1 MKKSIG
7 IFFALIS
14 LCINQQVVADS
25 CVSIFP
31 AAIQSTLPTTGNVT
45 FTCGSRV
52 LVNSTPT
59 NSLPTPTL
67 TNPGGCGTITCPTTN
82 CAATGTTVNTISPGA
97 FQTSSNAGGN
107 INIPTNGTQTID
119 GNNNTTTDYNT
130 VTVNPHATLNFTSNP
145 SGTTVYRITSLNLQN
160 DATVNF
166 NGGDYWIGTLSTAG
180 GQTKIVTTTGTTR
193 LFVLNDV
200 VVTKGLVWNTAGT
213 ADKFFIYGY
222 GNFNITSATSQINAV
237 MYSQKNII
245 LGQTALTGSITAQN
259 VTLNTN
265 STVSYDANA
274 LNNILLGSI
283 CTTSAAVSQF
293 GVSAPSTGTNCQ
305 NMTITVTAQNSGGQT
320 ITSYTG
326 GITLN
331 TQTGSGT
338 WVSTTGGGTLTNL
351 GSGQATY
358 QFVSGDNGVA
368 SFQLNYPASGSAPV
382 TIRVSQTNNAGIFGL
397 SGPINFVPAGLLVT
411 DTPVSNPP
419 ASPPAAFSTTQ
430 TAGTNFTLYLTAY
443 NPSSCGIITSY
454 TGAKNI
460 RFYTTYVNPTTG
472 TINATINGTAI
483 ASSSGAAATTQSI
496 TFTNGVATVTGRYND
511 AGQLSLNVIDTAVS
525 PAGPTGA
532 SGNFVVKPASFAIN
546 IPGNTAA
553 QTTSPAGAAQT
564 ACLADIAF
572 AKAGNNFTVNVQPLN
587 ALGSVTPNYGNE
599 TSPQGITLS
608 SSAVLGPTGGR
619 NGSANNGVIGNG
631 SAFTKQTSGSP
642 PAGWSLP
649 YFSGTTF
656 TFDEVGCINLTAA
669 VSGGNYLSASNG
681 AVTGSQVVGR
691 FTPDHFDVSG
701 NTPQF
706 KTGCST
712 GSGSFTYLDQPFLY
726 NTQPILTVISR
737 ALAGTTTQNY
747 TGSFWKLT
755 SSGFGSVYNK
765 AYFAV
770 NGGDTIPALNL
781 SAIIPAPTFVDVGA
795 GVPGSAGSGTGTFTF
810 SDNGGLKVQRL
821 VGTLSLALTAEIQLR
836 IATITDSDNVLC
848 TGTGCSTGGF
858 SFGATTSGNGIA
870 FSGTGG
876 GKQFYHG
883 RLVVLDANGPEN
895 LPLIVPMQ
903 TQFYTSGGGF
913 VVNTLDTG
921 SSGNGTAFTGGDLN
935 LNLTPS
941 SGLST
946 TATVSGSP
954 NFYFQQ
960 GVLNISLSAPT
971 GTTTGYVDIEANLS
985 DANLS
990 WLQYNWS
997 YSGTLGTTYSD
1008 NPMGRGT
1015 FGIFKGN
1022 DRLIYEKELTQ

>member
-7 IFFALIS
+7 IFFAFIS
-14 LCINQQVVADS
+14 LFINQTVIADT
-25 CVSIFP
+25 CTSIFP
-31 AAIQSTLPTTGNVT
+31 AAIQSTLATTGNVT

-67 TNPGGCGTITCPTTN
+67 TNPGGCGTITCPTAN

-97 FQTSSNAGGN
+97 FQVSSGAGGS
-107 INIPTNGTQTID
+107 INVAANGTQTID

-130 VTVNPHATLNFTSNP
+130 ITLQPHSTLNFTPNP
-145 SGTTVYRITSLNLQN
+145 SGTTVYRITTLDLRN

-166 NGGDYWIGTLSTAG
+166 NGGDYWIGTLTTSG
-180 GQTKIVTTTGTTR
+180 GQTKIITTTGTTR

-200 VVTKGLVWNTAGT
+200 TVTKGLVWNTAGT

-245 LGQTALTGSITAQN
+245 IGQTALTGAITAQN
-259 VTLNTN
+259 VTLNTS
-265 STVSYDANA
+265 STVTYDPNAVNA
-274 LNNILLGSI
+274 LNIGSI
-283 CTTSAAVSQF
+283 CTQGITQF
-293 GVSAPSTGTNCQ
+293 GVSAPSTATNCQ
-305 NMTITVTAQNSGGQT
+305 NTSVTVTAQNSSGQT
-320 ITSYTG
+320 ITGYTG

-331 TQTGSGT
+331 TQTGSGN

-358 QFVSGDNGVA
+358 TFVAGDNGSA
-368 SFQLNYPASGSAPV
+368 TFQLNYPSSGTSPV
-382 TIRVSQTNNAGIFGL
+382 TVKAFQTNNTAIFGL
-397 SGPINFVPAGLLVT
+397 SGAISFVASGLLVT
-411 DTPVSNPP
+411 DAAVSNPP
-419 ASPPAAFSTTQ
+419 TSPAFSTTQ
-430 TAGTNFTLYLTAY
+430 IAGTDFTMYLTAIT
-443 NPSSCGIITSY
+443 PSTCGISTSY

-483 ASSSGAAATTQSI
+483 ASSSGATATTQSI

-546 IPGNTAA
+546 IPSNTAA

-608 SSAVLGPTGGR
+608 SSAVLGPTGGL

-656 TFDEVGCINLTAA
+656 TFDEVGCINLSAA
-669 VSGGNYLSASNG
+669 VSGGNYLGATNG

-726 NTQPILTVISR
+726 NTQPVLTVISR

-795 GVPGSAGSGTGTFTF
+795 GVPGSVGSGTGTFTF
-810 SDNGGLKVQRL
+810 SDNGGLTIQRL
-821 VGTLSLALTAEIQLR
+821 VGTLSPALTAEIQLS

-848 TGTGCSTGGF
+848 TGVGCSAGGF
-858 SFGATTSGNGIA
+858 SFGATTAGNGIA

-921 SSGNGTAFTGGDLN
+921 SSGNGTAFTGGSLN

-941 SGLST
+941 SGLLT

-954 NFYFQQ
+954 DFYFQQ

-1008 NPMGRGT
+1008 NPMGRAT
-1015 FGIFKGN
+1015 FGIFTGN